1 MPKLIPIAPLKIVKI
16 LKKLG
21 FIEIRTKGSHHFF
34 IHPVSKKSTTIAIHS
49 NEILGVGI
57 LKIILRD
64 INLSVSEYE
73 KLRLSK

>member
-64 INLSVSEYE
+64 INLSVSEYK

>member
-1 MPKLIPIAPLKIVKI
+1 MPKLIPVTPSKIIKI
-16 LKKLG
+16 LERLG
-21 FIEIRTKGSHHFF
+21 FEEVRTKGSHHFF
-34 IHPVSKKSTTIAIHS
+34 IHPISKKSTTIAIHS

-64 INLSVSEYE
+64 IDLPVNEYE